1 MEDKMQLHEIISLLD
16 KTWPLLVILSGFLGG
31 IIKKWLMRNEKL
43 SDATIAILTHLKNAG
58 ITTENITVIL
68 GRVSAFNDLD
78 DAGKQ
83 AMAKDELLTLGKRNG
98 VIIPD
103 SIAND
108 IITWLWVKTK
118 TSK

>member
-1 MEDKMQLHEIISLLD
+1 MQLHEIIELLNRI
-16 KTWPLLVILSGFLGG
+16 WPLLVILSGFLGG

-43 SDATIAILTHLKNAG
+43 SDATIAILALLKKAN
-58 ITTENITVIL
+58 ITTENIAVIL
-68 GRVSAFNDLD
+68 GRVSAFNELD

-83 AMAKDELLTLGKRNG
+83 AMAKDELLALGKRNG

-118 TSK
+118 SK